1 MAIVFGKRAG
11 KKERIA
17 RAIVLIAESKDTAQ
31 MIAKICPISNKEM
44 KKDQKMTQPVSDAE
58 RKVITN
64 RNAQKLVTQI
74 T

>member
-1 MAIVFGKRAG
+1 MAIVATKRAG

-17 RAIVLIAESKDTAQ
+17 RAIVLVAENKDIEL
-31 MIAKICPISNKEM
+31 MIAKICPISNKEI
-44 KKDQKMTQPVSDAE
+44 KKDQKMTQPVSDVD

-64 RNAQKLVTQI
+64 RNVQKLVNQI

>member
-17 RAIVLIAESKDTAQ
+17 RAIVLIVANKDIAR
-31 MIAKICPISNKEM
+31 MNAKIHPISNKEM
-44 KKDQKMTQPVSDAE
+44 KKDRKMTQSVLDVD
-58 RKVITN
+58 RKVIAN
-64 RNAQKLVTQI
+64 RSAQKLVNQI